1 MEKYN
6 LSELERNFS
15 FNEKD
20 IVSSAGTLANVYK
33 TIEPEKVAKIMKERF
48 SESSSIDVLFDKESI
63 QENDKLERKI
73 MRKLGNELYMGEK
86 AKEYGINVPELYGV
100 SLLNEKNSGK
110 EFPGL
115 VTEYLDGVGVDKIT
129 KDGKNK
135 NIEGK
140 WRYQID
146 KASKYFEERD
156 FTDKV
161 NAIYVPKKDDVYLVD
176 FMDWKFKK

>member
-6 LSELERNFS
+6 LSDLERKFS
-15 FNEKD
+15 FDEKY
-20 IVSSAGTLANVYK
+20 IVSSAGTLANVYR

-48 SESSSIDVLFDKESI
+48 SESPSIDILFDKETI
-63 QENDKLERKI
+63 QENDKLEKKI

-86 AKEYGINVPELYGV
+86 AKEYGLNVPEMYGV
-100 SLLNEKNSGK
+100 FLLNEKNSKK

-115 VTEYLDGVGVDKIT
+115 VTEYLDGVGVDKMT
-129 KDGKNK
+129 KGGKNK
-135 NIEGK
+135 NIENK
-140 WRYQID
+140 WKYEVD
-146 KASKYFEERD
+146 KAKEFFEERD

-161 NAIYVPKKDDVYLVD
+161 NAIYVPKKDKVYLVD